1 MLYCYKRTFDVH
13 INFCHG
19 GGPGMDTE
27 NKMDLEHFLM
37 VKAAWYY
44 YIEDYTQQTISQLLG
59 VSRGKVIAL
68 LERARQTGLIQFS
81 IRSDSDRRMSMEQEM
96 ARRFHLKDVFLVPA
110 EQTLDNPKESIAQAA
125 AMYILH
131 RAEDGAYI
139 NIGYGDTT
147 SRVLNHLATAAE
159 RPLNVVSMT
168 GGVNYYLPTD
178 HPSNVFNARLY
189 LTPSPLLLS
198 SAELRDA
205 MAQEPDVREV
215 SRMVPLSSM
224 SVVGIGHMGEDAT
237 IIHSGVLTKNDFT
250 VLKMQGAVGDILS
263 HFLDETGKAVAP
275 NLESRLMSTPLE
287 QLKKLKNVIGVA
299 GGLEKVE
306 VILAVLQGGYLDVLI
321 TDERT
326 AQALLERSNHMAN
339 VTWGGDQP

>member
-1 MLYCYKRTFDVH
+1 ME
-13 INFCHG
+13 
-19 GGPGMDTE
+19 TE
-27 NKMDLEHFLM
+27 NRTELEHFLM

-59 VSRGKVIAL
+59 VSRGKVISL
-68 LERARQTGLIQFS
+68 LERARQTGLIQFN
-81 IRSDSDRRMSMEQEM
+81 IRQDSQRRMSMEQKMME
-96 ARRFHLKDVFLVPA
+96 RFHLKDVFLVPA
-110 EQTLDNPKESIAQAA
+110 DKTLGNLKESIAQAA

-131 RAEDGAYI
+131 RCEDDAYI

-189 LTPSPLLLS
+189 LTPAPLLLS
-198 SAELRDA
+198 NAELRDA
-205 MAQEPDVREV
+205 MAQEPDVKEV

-237 IIHSGVLTKNDFT
+237 IIQSGVLTKNDFT

-263 HFLDETGKAVAP
+263 HFLDSAGQAVAP
-275 NLESRLMSTPLE
+275 NLESRLMSTPLD
-287 QLKKLKNVIGVA
+287 QLKGLKNVIGVA
-299 GGLEKVE
+299 GGMEKVE

-321 TDERT
+321 TDET
-326 AQALLERSNHMAN
+326 TGQELLDRASYMTD
-339 VTWGGDQP
+339 VTWGGGH